1 MSVYIPP
8 TQDREYFLNTLTKLI
23 DLFCS
28 KYEHYLIM
36 GDFNMELTESAL
48 STFLS
53 SNNLSNLMKM
63 NTCFKATGS
72 CIDLIL
78 TNRKHAFKHSESY
91 KTAITDHHHLI
102 YTMLKSCFQNK
113 EPKVLNYRDFRSFSS
128 KDFKQDLAAT
138 LNDCANSYD
147 VFEQR
152 FVANLNKHAP
162 KKLIRGNNKPH
173 MNKMLRQAIR
183 KRSRLKNKTN
193 KTKTHLDVRNYEKQ
207 QNIAVNLNKEAKL
220 QYFNNYDLT
229 NTKTFWENY
238 KPYFSNEHS
247 KADTDIILNENG
259 DLILKIDKIMITLCQ
274 SLKSISLGR

>member
-1 MSVYIPP
+1 
-8 TQDREYFLNTLTKLI
+8 
-23 DLFCS
+23 
-28 KYEHYLIM
+28 
-36 GDFNMELTESAL
+36 
-48 STFLS
+48 
-53 SNNLSNLMKM
+53 
-63 NTCFKATGS
+63 
-72 CIDLIL
+72 
-78 TNRKHAFKHSESY
+78 
-91 KTAITDHHHLI
+91 
-102 YTMLKSCFQNK
+102 
-113 EPKVLNYRDFRSFSS
+113 
-128 KDFKQDLAAT
+128 
-138 LNDCANSYD
+138 
-147 VFEQR
+147 
-152 FVANLNKHAP
+152 
-162 KKLIRGNNKPH
+162 